1 MAERR
6 INPVYKTINNP
17 LTIMGAARD
26 LFFMAAMLGAAVF
39 NLFSSLL
46 GGIVVFLVMHL
57 LARYATQKD
66 PQIIRILL
74 NSGKF
79 KSQYDPVKF
88 SDERVVI
95 DA

>member
-1 MAERR
+1 MTERR

-17 LTIMGAARD
+17 LTILGAARD

-46 GGIVVFLVMHL
+46 GGIVVFVVMHL

-79 KSQYDPVKF
+79 KRQYDPVKF